1 MKKRKMIARRR
12 TTIRWVLGVLIVA
25 FLVAASFGLY
35 HLYRNTMSRILK
47 TQTFTEEKLIV
58 TTPSNGVILRDE
70 EVIVAPKSGRWAPL
84 VANASFV
91 KVNDPVAEIYN
102 YGSVRDY
109 EKALQAL
116 QDNRKKDLELY
127 NSRLAYYD
135 ESVETIRKEITG
147 IEKQMQSDTVKN
159 DAEAVARLTLR
170 IDTLNQ
176 SITNLTLEKST
187 VNDNQQFW
195 DDQEAGLIDL
205 LRKDST
211 IVVSVYNGVISFSVD
226 LYEGLL
232 STSELSSIGLAD
244 LSTFPYGRA
253 KETEQEL
260 TAGKPLCKMV
270 QAPWYWVTS
279 YPIPAVLNLKVG
291 DEAKLM
297 TNLGN
302 VIYAQVDSLRQEGD
316 SVIVAYRFKDLVA
329 EALLQRFPTMEWIT
343 KVDYGL
349 ILPSDLVI
357 EKRNQTGVFLVT
369 DGYAHFEEVTVLQN
383 RNGYAMVTG
392 LDKEIE
398 IILNPRF
405 ALEGIRVGGE

>member
-12 TTIRWVLGVLIVA
+12 TMIRWVLGVLIVA
-25 FLVAASFGLY
+25 FLAAASFGLY

-47 TQTFTEEKLIV
+47 TQTFAEEKLIV

-70 EVIVAPKSGRWAPL
+70 EVIVAPKSGRWAAL
-84 VANASFV
+84 VANASWV
-91 KVNDPVAEIYN
+91 KVNDPIAEIYD
-102 YGSVRDY
+102 YGSIRDY

-116 QDNRKKDLELY
+116 QENRKKDLELY
-127 NSRLAYYD
+127 NSRLTYYD

-159 DAEAVARLTLR
+159 DAEAMARLTLR

-176 SITNLTLEKST
+176 TISDLTLEKST

-195 DDQEAGLIDL
+195 DEQEADLIDI

-232 STSELSSIGLAD
+232 STSELNTIGLAD

-253 KETEQEL
+253 KETEEEL

-270 QAPWYWVTS
+270 QAPWFWVTS
-279 YPIPAVLNLKVG
+279 YPISAVLNLKVG

-329 EALLQRFPTMEWIT
+329 EALLQRFPTMERIT
-343 KVDYGL
+343 KVDYGM
-349 ILPSDLVI
+349 IIPSDLVI

-369 DGYAHFEEVTVLQN
+369 DGYAHFKEVTVLQN
-383 RNGYAMVTG
+383 RNGYAMITG
-392 LDKEIE
+392 LSKEEE

-405 ALEGIRVGGE
+405 ALEGIQVGGE